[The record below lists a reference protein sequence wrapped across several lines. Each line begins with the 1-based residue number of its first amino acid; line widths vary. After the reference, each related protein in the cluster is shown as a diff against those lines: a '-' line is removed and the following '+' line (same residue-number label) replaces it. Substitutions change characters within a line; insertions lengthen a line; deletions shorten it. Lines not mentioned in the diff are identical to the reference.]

1 MMLDKRLINLCSES
15 KKYVKLTVLMNWI
28 SMICNASVI
37 ILLGKFINCVYKE
50 DKVNLI
56 KYTPLVIS
64 ILIIR
69 FICNIYYSK
78 FSYLSSAKSRSTLR
92 ELIYK
97 KLLDL
102 GPNYNKTYS
111 TSTIVQL
118 TGEGVETLENYFGR
132 YLPQF
137 FYSMLA
143 PITLFFILSFISIK
157 VALILIICVPLIPI
171 SIVCIMKI
179 AKKIFRNYWNIY
191 SDLGE
196 TFLENLQGLT
206 TLKIFNRDEE
216 RHEKMNKD
224 AENFRRI
231 TMKVLS
237 MQLNSI
243 NVMDFIAFG
252 GAALGSI
259 VALNEFKNG
268 NVSLGGVLI
277 IILLSSEFFIP
288 LRLLGSF
295 FHVSMN
301 GIAASEKIFKILDC
315 EVENEQS
322 SFKKYLRSYKNLG
335 NNLPINERCSFKFME
350 EKNKKISIKLENVDF
365 GYDKH
370 RKVLSNVNL
379 SMYNGEFV
387 AIVGESGSG
396 KSTIASLILKNY
408 GIDKGNIKI
417 NDLEYKDISFKD
429 ICKKISLIST
439 NSYIFNGTILENLLI
454 AKKDATREEIENALK
469 VANLYDFVEAL
480 PNGLKTK
487 VGEGGSLLSGGQK
500 QRLALARTILGNRDM
515 IIFDE
520 ATSNIDVESEEKIW
534 QAIYKLSKEKTILVI
549 SHRLANVK
557 NADKIYVLDKGKVV
571 EKGSHIDLY
580 EQGSYYY
587 DMLTKQ
593 QALEALGGA

>member
-28 SMICNASVI
+28 SMICNTSVI

-243 NVMDFIAFG
+243 NVMDLIAFG

-301 GIAASEKIFKILDC
+301 GIAASEKIFKLLDS
-315 EVENEQS
+315 EVENEQC
-322 SFKKYLRSYKNLG
+322 SFKKDLRSYKDLD
-335 NNLPINERCSFKFME
+335 NNLLRNEQCSFKYME

-370 RKVLSNVNL
+370 RKVLNNVNL
-379 SMYNGEFV
+379 SMNNGEFV

-417 NDLEYKDISFKD
+417 NNLEYKYISFKD

-439 NSYIFNGTILENLLI
+439 NSYIFNGTILENLLM
-454 AKKDATREEIENALK
+454 AKKDATREEIERALK

-500 QRLALARTILGNRDM
+500 QRLALARTILGNTDM

-520 ATSNIDVESEEKIW
+520 ATSNIDVESEDKIW

-571 EKGSHIDLY
+571 EKGNHIDLY

>member
-28 SMICNASVI
+28 SMICNTSVI

-78 FSYLSSAKSRSTLR
+78 FSYLSSGKSRSTLR

-243 NVMDFIAFG
+243 NVMDLIAFG

-301 GIAASEKIFKILDC
+301 GIAASEKIFKLLDS

-322 SFKKYLRSYKNLG
+322 SFKKDLRSYKDLD
-335 NNLPINERCSFKFME
+335 NNLLRNEQCSFKSME

-370 RKVLSNVNL
+370 RKVLNNVNL
-379 SMYNGEFV
+379 SMNNGEFV

-396 KSTIASLILKNY
+396 KSTIASLILKYY

-417 NDLEYKDISFKD
+417 NNLEYKYISFKD

-439 NSYIFNGTILENLLI
+439 NSYIFNGTILENLLM
-454 AKKDATREEIENALK
+454 AKKDATKEEIERALK
-469 VANLYDFVEAL
+469 VANLFDFVEAL

-500 QRLALARTILGNRDM
+500 QRLALARTILGNTDM

-520 ATSNIDVESEEKIW
+520 ATSNIDVESEDKIW